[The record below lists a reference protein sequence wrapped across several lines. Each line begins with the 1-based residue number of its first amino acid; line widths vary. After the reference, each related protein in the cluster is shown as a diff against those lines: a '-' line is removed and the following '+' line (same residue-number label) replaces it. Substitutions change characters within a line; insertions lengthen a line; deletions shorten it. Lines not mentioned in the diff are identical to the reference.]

1 MNRRERIVESAAVIV
16 TVGLLAGV
24 ALAVPAYQR
33 HNIAR
38 EAAGAQVVTLY
49 ASAERG
55 IWSQEP
61 LLGWNSFFK
70 HVDKRPIRVRAG
82 VPILLRVTSIDV
94 HHSFSIPEL
103 RVLPKDITPGRW
115 TEIRL
120 DPQERGS
127 TYTAICYTVCG
138 MQHTSMD
145 VELQVY

>member
-1 MNRRERIVESAAVIV
+1 MNRRETLMESAAVIL
-16 TVGLLAGV
+16 TVVLLAGV
-24 ALAVPAYQR
+24 ALAVPAFQR
-33 HNIAR
+33 HNVAR
-38 EAAGAQVVTLY
+38 EAAGAQVIELY

-55 IWSQEP
+55 IWSQQP

-70 HVDKRPIRVRAG
+70 HVQKQPIRVRAG

-120 DPQERGS
+120 DAQER
-127 TYTAICYTVCG
+127 
-138 MQHTSMD
+138 
-145 VELQVY
+145 